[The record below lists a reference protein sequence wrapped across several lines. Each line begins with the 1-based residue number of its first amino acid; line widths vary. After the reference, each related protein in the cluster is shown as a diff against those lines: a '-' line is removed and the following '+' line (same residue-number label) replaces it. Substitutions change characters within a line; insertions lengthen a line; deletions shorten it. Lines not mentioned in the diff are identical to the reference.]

1 MNSKNWWTLIIIIVL
16 IGGSIGGKLLYDA
29 KKERDRQDLIHM
41 GDELDKAWSD
51 YEDSIN
57 EIDKNQDIAEE
68 YTNLMESIL
77 DDDIASSELE
87 ETIIKACEMESKLM
101 ELYPT
106 VYNEPSSVC
115 E

>member
-1 MNSKNWWTLIIIIVL
+1 
-16 IGGSIGGKLLYDA
+16 
-29 KKERDRQDLIHM
+29 
-41 GDELDKAWSD
+41 
-51 YEDSIN
+51 
-57 EIDKNQDIAEE
+57 
-68 YTNLMESIL
+68 MESIL

-87 ETIIKACEMESKLM
+87 ETIVKACEMESKLM